1 MKLLRKIF
9 KRDSENVINQDLP
22 TIDFRMKYIYEAI
35 LNHLNMKTTG
45 ALLLTGDWG
54 SGKTYHIKNNIF
66 PLLENE
72 TDFVPLI
79 VSLYG
84 VSNKNDI
91 AQKVLFSYFD
101 KKGKNS
107 NISTGTIA
115 KNLQNLSDAVP
126 FVKKYLNIEKL
137 ITGTG
142 DNIFRFLPHDKLLI
156 CFDDLE
162 RISKQVDVDD
172 FLGIV
177 NELVENK
184 GSKVLIITNE
194 SEIEGGLTFKE
205 KTIEKTIH
213 FTPNISAIIDS
224 IINTYSDETFKNYLK
239 ENKDFLLKT
248 LNPNTENEEDT
259 KELKKHFSNIRT
271 IKFAIEHFKYP
282 FEIIKKEKD
291 ISDDLV
297 KRQLKS
303 IWLFIISIS
312 TEFRKPNN
320 ISFEERKNL
329 DNQTSSFSD
338 FDFSDFNLGN
348 INQEAEEEEP
358 TENEWTYSEKF
369 KELYYARLS
378 EQYVFHSE
386 VYDLITSSKKIVE
399 SAFFENL
406 EKSFNVKEGKIH
418 PAHELLNGFMHGYW
432 KFSNEDFKAN
442 LEKLLDYAEK
452 GELLDII
459 SYLNAGVY
467 LLGFVDLFDSD
478 KTTIFEK
485 LKNGLNSFLSNTT
498 LNYMMTSQLKM
509 VEGNFNEENLQNLIS
524 FIKKKIKD
532 VEKENDLKEAE
543 RLSDLI
549 IEDASTFVKEFI
561 PGDSTIRTPDKAFF
575 HELDENKVK
584 LSVSK
589 WNGNAIMDMT
599 SFLKLRYLDTGFS
612 DRLID
617 ELQFLINLE
626 KGIAEMDKQEKTL
639 SNHLI
644 ETQLLPRINECKN
657 RLENHKNA
665 LQHLGLN

>member
-9 KRDSENVINQDLP
+9 KKESENVINQVLP
-22 TIDFRMKYIYEAI
+22 TIDLRMKYIYEAI
-35 LNHLNMKTTG
+35 TNHLNMKTTG

-54 SGKTYHIKNNIF
+54 SGKTYHIKNNVF
-66 PLLENE
+66 LLLENE

-91 AQKVLFSYFD
+91 AQKVLFAYFD

-115 KNLQNLSDAVP
+115 KNLQNFSDAVP
-126 FVKKYLNIEKL
+126 LVKKYVNIEKL

-156 CFDDLE
+156 CFDNLE
-162 RISKQVDVDD
+162 RISDQVDVDD

-184 GSKVLIITNE
+184 GSKVLIIANE
-194 SEIEGGLTFKE
+194 KEIEGGLTFKE

-224 IINTYSDETFKNYLK
+224 IIETYSDESFKNYLK
-239 ENKDFLLKT
+239 ENKEFLLKT
-248 LNPNTENEEDT
+248 LNPQTENEDDT

-291 ISDDLV
+291 ISEALV
-297 KRQLKS
+297 KSQLQS

-320 ISFEERKNL
+320 ITFEERKNL
-329 DNQTSSFSD
+329 DKQTSSFSD
-338 FDFSDFNLGN
+338 FDFSNINLGD
-348 INQEAEEEEP
+348 ISSQETEDEAEE
-358 TENEWTYSEKF
+358 NEWIYSEKF
-369 KELYYARLS
+369 KELYYGRLS
-378 EQYVFHSE
+378 EQYIFHPE
-386 VYDLITSSKKIVE
+386 VYDLISSSKKIIE
-399 SAFFENL
+399 SEFLENI

-418 PAHELLNGFMHGYW
+418 PAHELVNGFMHGYW
-432 KFSNEDFKAN
+432 KYSNEDFKTN

-478 KTTIFEK
+478 KPTIFQK
-485 LKNGLNSFLSNTT
+485 LKDGLDSFLSKVT
-498 LNYMMTSQLKM
+498 LNYMMTSQLEM
-509 VEGNFNEENLQNLIS
+509 VSGNFNEENLQQLIV
-524 FIKKKIKD
+524 FIKEKIKE
-532 VEKENDLKEAE
+532 VEKENDLQEAE
-543 RLSDLI
+543 RLSNLI
-549 IEDASTFVKEFI
+549 DEDASAFVKEFI

-575 HELDENKVK
+575 HELDETKVK
-584 LSVSK
+584 DSVAK
-589 WNGNAIMDMT
+589 WDGNSIMDMT

-617 ELQFLINLE
+617 ELQFLSNLE
-626 KGIAEMDKQEKTL
+626 EGINAINKEEKNL
-639 SNHLI
+639 SNHLLV
-644 ETQLLPRINECKN
+644 TQLMPRINECKI

-665 LQHLGLN
+665 LQQ

>member
-1 MKLLRKIF
+1 MKLLKKLFRKQAV
-9 KRDSENVINQDLP
+9 KEINQPLP
-22 TIDFRMKYIYEAI
+22 TIDLRMKYIYEAI
-35 LNHLNMKTTG
+35 RNHLKMKTTG

-54 SGKTYHIKNNIF
+54 SGKTYHIKHHVF
-66 PLLENE
+66 PLLKKE
-72 TDFVPLI
+72 TDFIPLI

-84 VSNKNDI
+84 VADKNDI
-91 AQKVLFSYFD
+91 ARKVLFEYFD
-101 KKGKNS
+101 REGEDS
-107 NISTGTIA
+107 NISTSSIA
-115 KNLQNLSDAVP
+115 KNIQKLSEAIP
-126 FVKKYLNIEKL
+126 FVKKYIDVEKL
-137 ITGTG
+137 IMGTG
-142 DNIFRFLPHDKLLI
+142 DSLFRFLPHDKLLI

-162 RISKQVDVDD
+162 RISNQLNIDD
-172 FLGIV
+172 FLGVV

-184 GSKVLIITNE
+184 GSKVLIIANE
-194 SEIEGGLTFKE
+194 KEIEDGITFKE
-205 KTIEKTIH
+205 KTIEKTIY

-224 IINTYSDETFKNYLK
+224 IINTYSDVAFKNYLI
-239 ENKDFLLKT
+239 ENKDFILNT
-248 LNPNTENEEDT
+248 LNPNAENKEDA

-282 FEIIKKEKD
+282 FEIIQKEKD

-297 KRQLKS
+297 KSQLKS

-312 TEFRKPNN
+312 TEFRKPDK

-329 DNQTSSFSD
+329 DKQTSSFCD
-338 FDFSDFNLGN
+338 FDFSDFSLEN
-348 INQEAEEEEP
+348 INQEVEEEP

-369 KELYYARLS
+369 KELYYGRLS
-378 EQYVFHSE
+378 EQYVFHPE
-386 VYDLITSSKKIVE
+386 VYDLITASKKIVE
-399 SAFFENL
+399 SDFLENL

-418 PAHELLNGFMHGYW
+418 PAHEILNGFMSGYW

-442 LEKLLDYAEK
+442 LANLLNYAEK

-478 KTTIFEK
+478 KATIFQK
-485 LKNGLNSFLSNTT
+485 LKNGLDSFLSKVSINF
-498 LNYMMTSQLKM
+498 MMTQQLEM
-509 VEGNFNEENLQNLIS
+509 VESNYNEENLQNLIS
-524 FIKKKIKD
+524 FIKEKIKD
-532 VEKENDLKEAE
+532 VEKENDLKEAV

-549 IEDASTFVKEFI
+549 IKDASAFVKEFI
-561 PGDSTIRTPDKAFF
+561 PGDSTIRTPNKAFF

-612 DRLID
+612 SRLID
-617 ELQFLINLE
+617 ELQFLTNLE
-626 KGIAEMDKQEKTL
+626 KGIADIDKEKKNL

-644 ETQLLPRINECKN
+644 EKQLLPRIIECKI
-657 RLENHKNA
+657 RLEDHKIA
-665 LQHLGLN
+665 IQDL

>member
-1 MKLLRKIF
+1 
-9 KRDSENVINQDLP
+9 
-22 TIDFRMKYIYEAI
+22 MKYIYEAI
-35 LNHLNMKTTG
+35 TNHLNMKTTG

-107 NISTGTIA
+107 NISTGAIA
-115 KNLQNLSDAVP
+115 KNLQNFSEAVP
-126 FVKKYLNIEKL
+126 LVKKYVNIEKL

-162 RISKQVDVDD
+162 RISDQVDVDD
-172 FLGIV
+172 FLGVV

-184 GSKVLIITNE
+184 GSKVLIIANE
-194 SEIEGGLTFKE
+194 KEIEGGLTFKE

-224 IINTYSDETFKNYLK
+224 IIDTYSDDAFKSYLK
-239 ENKDFLLKT
+239 DNKDFLLKT
-248 LNPNTENEEDT
+248 LNSNAEDEEDA

-282 FEIIKKEKD
+282 FEIIKNEKD
-291 ISDDLV
+291 ISDELV
-297 KRQLKS
+297 KSQLKS

-320 ISFEERKNL
+320 ITFEERKNL
-329 DNQTSSFSD
+329 DKQTFSFSD
-338 FDFSDFNLGN
+338 FDFSNFNLGDA
-348 INQEAEEEEP
+348 NQEAEEEP
-358 TENEWTYSEKF
+358 AENEWTYSEKF
-369 KELYYARLS
+369 KELYYGRLS
-378 EQYVFHSE
+378 EQYVFHAE
-386 VYDLITSSKKIVE
+386 VYDLITSSKKIVKVD
-399 SAFFENL
+399 FLENL

-432 KFSNEDFKAN
+432 KFSNEDFKTN
-442 LEKLLDYAEK
+442 LTKLLAYAEK

-467 LLGFVDLFDSD
+467 LLGFVDLFDAD
-478 KTTIFEK
+478 KDTIFQK
-485 LKNGLNSFLSNTT
+485 LKNGLDSFLSEVT
-498 LNYMMTSQLKM
+498 LNYMMTSQLEM
-509 VEGNFNEENLQNLIS
+509 VSGNFNEENLQKLIS
-524 FIKKKIKD
+524 FIREKIKD
-532 VEKENDLKEAE
+532 VEKENDIKEAE

-549 IEDASTFVKEFI
+549 VENASEFVKEFI

-575 HELDENKVK
+575 HELDEAKLK

-589 WNGNAIMDMT
+589 WDGNEIMDMT
-599 SFLKLRYLDTGFS
+599 SFLKIRYLDTGFS

-617 ELQFLINLE
+617 ELQFLANLE
-626 KGIAEMDKQEKTL
+626 AGIDEMDKEEKNL

-644 ETQLLPRINECKN
+644 ETQLLPRINECKI

-665 LQHLGLN
+665 LQQ

>member
-1 MKLLRKIF
+1 MKLLKRIF
-9 KRDSENVINQDLP
+9 KKESENPVNQTIP
-22 TIDFRMKYIYEAI
+22 TIDLRMKYIYEAI
-35 LNHLNMKTTG
+35 INHLKMKTSG

-66 PLLENE
+66 PILENE

-84 VSNKNDI
+84 VSSKNDI

-115 KNLQNLSDAVP
+115 KNLQNFTEAVP
-126 FVKKYLNIEKL
+126 LVKKYVNIEKL

-162 RISKQVDVDD
+162 RISDQVDVDD

-184 GSKVLIITNE
+184 GSKVLIIANE
-194 SEIEGGLTFKE
+194 KEINGGLTFKE

-213 FTPNISAIIDS
+213 FSPNISAIIDS
-224 IINTYSDETFKNYLK
+224 IIETYTDESFKDYLND
-239 ENKDFLLKT
+239 NKDFLLKS
-248 LNPNTENEEDT
+248 LNSNAENKDDA
-259 KELKKHFSNIRT
+259 KELKTQFSNIRT

-282 FEIIKKEKD
+282 FEIIKQGKD
-291 ISDDLV
+291 ISDELV
-297 KRQLKS
+297 KKQLKS
-303 IWLFIISIS
+303 IWLFVLSIS

-320 ISFEERKNL
+320 ITFEERKNL
-329 DNQTSSFSD
+329 DKQTTSFSD
-338 FDFSDFNLGN
+338 FDFSNINLGD
-348 INQEAEEEEP
+348 INKETEEEP

-369 KELYYARLS
+369 KELYYGRLS
-378 EQYVFHSE
+378 EQFVFHPE
-386 VYDLITSSKKIVE
+386 VYELITSSKKIIE
-399 SAFFENL
+399 PNFWENL
-406 EKSFNVKEGKIH
+406 EKNFNVKEGKIH

-442 LEKLLDYAEK
+442 LEKLLDYGEK

-467 LLGFVDLFDSD
+467 LLSFADLFDSD
-478 KTTIFEK
+478 KKTIYQK
-485 LKNGLNSFLSNTT
+485 LKSGLDTFLSNVT
-498 LNYMMTSQLKM
+498 LNYMMTSQLEIM
-509 VEGNFNEENLQNLIS
+509 AESFNGENLQNLIS
-524 FIKKKIKD
+524 FIKEKIKE
-532 VEKENDLKEAE
+532 VEKTNDLKEAE

-549 IEDASTFVKEFI
+549 VNDASAFVKEFI
-561 PGDSTIRTPDKAFF
+561 PGDSTIRTPDKPFF
-575 HELDENKVK
+575 HELDETKVK
-584 LSVSK
+584 ESVLK
-589 WNGNAIMDMT
+589 WDGSAIIDMT

-617 ELQFLINLE
+617 ELKFLTNLE
-626 KGIAEMDKQEKTL
+626 EGVSGMDNTEKKLT
-639 SNHLI
+639 NHLL
-644 ETQLLPRINECKN
+644 ETQLMPRINECKTV
-657 RLENHKNA
+657 LENHKNA
-665 LQHLGLN
+665 LQK

>member
-1 MKLLRKIF
+1 MKLLKRIF
-9 KRDSENVINQDLP
+9 KKRSENPINQVIP
-22 TIDFRMKYIYEAI
+22 TIDLRMKYIYEAI
-35 LNHLNMKTTG
+35 MNHLKMKTTG

-84 VSNKNDI
+84 VSSKNDI

-115 KNLQNLSDAVP
+115 KNLQNFTEAVP
-126 FVKKYLNIEKL
+126 LVKKYVNIEKL

-162 RISKQVDVDD
+162 RISDQVDVDD

-184 GSKVLIITNE
+184 GSKVLIIANE
-194 SEIEGGLTFKE
+194 KEIDEGLTFKE

-213 FTPNISAIIDS
+213 FSPNISAIIDS
-224 IINTYSDETFKNYLK
+224 IIKAYTDESFKDYLK
-239 ENKDFLLKT
+239 ENKNFLLKS
-248 LNPNTENEEDT
+248 LNPNTENRDDA
-259 KELKKHFSNIRT
+259 KELKKQFSNIRT

-282 FEIIKKEKD
+282 FEIIKKGKD
-291 ISDDLV
+291 ISDELV
-297 KRQLKS
+297 KKQLKS
-303 IWLFIISIS
+303 IWLFVLSIS

-320 ISFEERKNL
+320 ITFEERKNL
-329 DNQTSSFSD
+329 DKQTNSFSD
-338 FDFSDFNLGN
+338 FDFSNINLGN
-348 INQEAEEEEP
+348 INKETEVEP

-369 KELYYARLS
+369 KELYFGRLS
-378 EQYVFHSE
+378 EQFVFHPE
-386 VYDLITSSKKIVE
+386 VYELITSSKKIIE
-399 SAFFENL
+399 TDFWENL
-406 EKSFNVKEGKIH
+406 EKNFNVKEGKIH

-432 KFSNEDFKAN
+432 KFSNENFKAN
-442 LEKLLDYAEK
+442 LEKLLDYGEK
-452 GELLDII
+452 GEFLDII

-467 LLGFVDLFDSD
+467 LLNFVDLFDSD
-478 KTTIFEK
+478 KETIYQK
-485 LKNGLNSFLSNTT
+485 LKSGLDIFLSNVT
-498 LNYMMTSQLKM
+498 LNYLMTSQLEM
-509 VEGNFNEENLQNLIS
+509 VAGNFNEENLQNLIS
-524 FIKKKIKD
+524 YIKEKIKE
-532 VEKENDLKEAE
+532 VEKTNDLKEAE

-549 IEDASTFVKEFI
+549 VKDASAFVKEFI
-561 PGDSTIRTPDKAFF
+561 PGDSTIRTPDKPFF
-575 HELDENKVK
+575 HELDETKVK
-584 LSVSK
+584 ESVLK
-589 WNGNAIMDMT
+589 WDGNAIMDMT

-617 ELQFLINLE
+617 ELIFLTNLE
-626 KGIAEMDKQEKTL
+626 DGVSGMENTEKKLT
-639 SNHLI
+639 NHLL
-644 ETQLLPRINECKN
+644 ETQLTPRINECK
-657 RLENHKNA
+657 RILENHKNA
-665 LQHLGLN
+665 LQQKL